1 MVNHAWCNVGIEG
14 GDGNVLICL
23 FTRCSLQERMLLP
36 CQSYVQAAHV
46 NSVLPRHIYIFLST
60 FCTYFWKV
68 FLNSLIS
75 GMENSLNSEYT
86 DCETFA
92 GAISPSFLCC
102 WRFNFEVSSE
112 SAMAYWG
119 GGVGSV
125 ETQHWGRD
133 RDTVNNLSKSSAYS
147 CLIKILTYLQL
158 LPPLFTTSP
167 VHLSWFTGSIHLSWF
182 TASNLHFPIKSWRR
196 GNKKRGRGIVLVRG
210 FAVIE
215 CTCVDRLRLKWS
227 VLSCFPHGFYTL
239 PLQHSDLSPHA
250 RSRTYAVHPSRMI
263 ECMGVMEEV
272 LPAVKEFAK
281 LRGYWYTVLGSLN
294 EVNLLWEYGVFASS
308 M

>member
-1 MVNHAWCNVGIEG
+1 MAKNKQNTLIRHAWWTMHDVMLGLKEGTGMFLYVYLRGALCRKECYFLARVMCRPPMLILYCHGI
-14 GDGNVLICL
+14 
-23 FTRCSLQERMLLP
+23 FTYSWDNHC
-36 CQSYVQAAHV
+36 
-46 NSVLPRHIYIFLST
+46 T

-196 GNKKRGRGIVLVRG
+196 GNKKRGRGIVLVG
-210 FAVIE
+210 V
-215 CTCVDRLRLKWS
+215 
-227 VLSCFPHGFYTL
+227 VLQWL
-239 PLQHSDLSPHA
+239 N
-250 RSRTYAVHPSRMI
+250 VH
-263 ECMGVMEEV
+263 V
-272 LPAVKEFAK
+272 
-281 LRGYWYTVLGSLN
+281 
-294 EVNLLWEYGVFASS
+294 
-308 M
+308 